1 MGKLLMVRGEDVVV
15 RPAWK
20 AGKRR
25 HIVGQ
30 ETRWRPLWAL
40 LRRLA
45 TLKCLRHGLTMMTAM
60 LKAGEISRVRG
71 VSWLETR
78 NPEILGWAE
87 MLQE

>member
-1 MGKLLMVRGEDVVV
+1 
-15 RPAWK
+15 
-20 AGKRR
+20 
-25 HIVGQ
+25 
-30 ETRWRPLWAL
+30 
-40 LRRLA
+40 
-45 TLKCLRHGLTMMTAM
+45 MMTAM